1 MIKDTNECSPS
12 GKIGNVGGK
21 YECTEC
27 FEEKTGT
34 PAVLPCE
41 LEDRDA
47 TICPDCAGK
56 DTMSW

>member
-1 MIKDTNECSPS
+1 MNTENNSPS

-27 FEEKTGT
+27 NEEKTGT
-34 PAVLPCE
+34 PFVLPCE

-47 TICPDCAGK
+47 TICPECAGK
-56 DTMSW
+56 DSVSY